1 MAKPPSAIG
10 VLTSGGDA
18 QGMNAALRA
27 VVRAAL
33 GRGASVYG
41 IYEGYKGLILGGDSI
56 KKMAWGDVGGIL
68 QKGGTIIGTARS
80 KEFQTREGRLTAAQN
95 LLERG
100 IGGLVVIGGDGS
112 LTGASIFREEW
123 PGLVAELL
131 ETKRITPE
139 VAKRV
144 ETLAITGLVGSI
156 DNDMFGTDMTIGADS
171 ALHRITEAMDALS
184 STAASHQRAFIVEV
198 MGRHCGYLALM
209 STISGGGDWVL
220 IPENPPADG
229 WETAMCNALKAG
241 RKAGR
246 RDSIVVV
253 AEGARDRHGKPI
265 TSEYVKKVIDEQLR
279 EDVRVTILGHVQRGG
294 SPSAYDRWMSTLV
307 GSAAANEILTAKPEA
322 EPKVIGVKAN
332 RVSARPLME
341 SVRQT
346 RQIAEV
352 IEAGDYERA
361 MEMRG
366 GSFQEMFQT
375 VQTMTHTAQRT
386 EQPLADRKRI
396 LVLNT
401 GDPAPGMNTAVR
413 AAVRLGLYRGHRMF
427 VARNGFRGL
436 LNGEIEEFAWKSVD
450 GWGGAGGSEL
460 GTSRRIPYDEEEI
473 KTIAQYFSSSGINAL
488 MVIGGW
494 QGYETAYKLMNAS
507 ATHAALKIP
516 IVCIPAAVDNNLP
529 ASEFSIGADTGLNN
543 IVNALDKV
551 KQTAVA
557 TGRCLIVEVRGGQC
571 GYLALMSGISCGAER
586 VYSPEEGVRMAD
598 MQVDLE
604 NMLEDFRGGKRL
616 GLIIRNEEANK
627 LYTTEFMRSFFEEE
641 GGEHFEARAVI
652 LGDTQMGGN
661 PTPFDRIQ
669 ATRLAARGVEHLQAE
684 MESATSNAMMVGSIE
699 GKLDFTPLVKFP
711 AMFDMELHRP
721 REQWWREM
729 GKVAKKLASS
739 ATSGN

>member
-41 IYEGYKGLILGGDSI
+41 IYEGYKGLILGGESI

-80 KEFQTREGRLTAAQN
+80 KEFQTREGRLTAAKN

-123 PGLVAELL
+123 PGLVKELVD
-131 ETKRITPE
+131 TARVTPE
-139 VAKRV
+139 MAKRV

-209 STISGGGDWVL
+209 SAISGGGDWVL

-229 WETAMCNALKAG
+229 WENAMCDALKAG

-246 RDSIVVV
+246 RDSVVVV
-253 AEGARDRHGKPI
+253 AEGARDRRGNPI
-265 TSEYVKKVIDEQLR
+265 TSEYVKKVIDEQLH
-279 EDVRVTILGHVQRGG
+279 EDVRTTILGHVQRGG
-294 SPSAYDRWMSTLV
+294 APSAYDRWMSTMV
-307 GSAAANEILTAKPEA
+307 GQAAANEILSAKPEA

-332 RVSARPLME
+332 RVSSRPLME

-366 GSFQEMFQT
+366 GSFEEMFD
-375 VQTMTHTAQRT
+375 VEQTMSHTAQLT
-386 EQPLADRKRI
+386 EKPLAERKRI
-396 LVLNT
+396 LLLNT

-460 GTSRRIPYDEEEI
+460 GTSRRIPYDAAEI
-473 KTIAQYFSSSGINAL
+473 KTIAQYFSSSGIDAL

-494 QGYETAYKLMNAS
+494 QGYETAYRLMNGREG
-507 ATHAALKIP
+507 HAALQIP
-516 IVCIPAAVDNNLP
+516 IVCLPASVDNNLP
-529 ASEFSIGADTGLNN
+529 ATEFSVGADTGLNN
-543 IVNALDKV
+543 IVSALDKV

-571 GYLALMSGISCGAER
+571 GYLALMSGMACGAER
-586 VYSPEEGVRMAD
+586 VYLPEEGVHISE

-627 LYTTEFMRSFFEEE
+627 LYTTEFMRAFFEQE
-641 GGEHFEARAVI
+641 GGEHFEARSVI

-669 ATRLAARGVEHLQAE
+669 ATRLAARSVEFLQNE
-684 MESATSNAMMVGSIE
+684 MERDTSNAAMAGFMD
-699 GKLDFTPLVKFP
+699 GKLEFTPLVKFP
-711 AMFDMELHRP
+711 SMFDAQLLRP
-721 REQWWREM
+721 REQWWMEM
-729 GKVAKKLASS
+729 RKVTTKLAS
-739 ATSGN
+739 ATTSGN